1 MTEQEFSRQIEA
13 IAKKDANKLAVFE
26 KNLLA
31 IVATYSAP
39 LAKKLLEINTNE
51 RFNLYTGKDP
61 IDINIIAADG
71 SRYMYENPVSDVEK
85 QLESFEKEHA
95 RYKALFIYG
104 LGNGVLLKGILGNL
118 AHSTTVVFEP
128 EIEII
133 YIVLHLIDFSAEI
146 TGSRLVILQ
155 TDVMEFMHY
164 YSIVRLKDVL
174 SCARLYSLFVS
185 SPFYECYTSDM
196 SLINDNMTKAFI
208 QHLKIAGNDGTDSMI
223 GVNHT
228 TLHIPDMLEAIP
240 LSHIKKQRGKK
251 TKTAIIVS
259 TGPSLDKQLELL
271 KKAQSHATIISVDAS
286 YSILKAHGI
295 KPDYATTME
304 RCPETSEFFNS
315 PVSAFDDEI
324 IFCATTLTH
333 PNTVKYLKGRN
344 SSYIFRPLAYE
355 FGFNDTDFGYL
366 CNGPSAAH
374 FAFDLATYLEHEKII
389 FIGQDLAYG
398 KNRSTHA
405 TGHTAKEAAE
415 LDKLADTEYAPAYGG
430 DGMVETM
437 MTWNYFRQY
446 FEADIVKIKS
456 LYKNLQIYNC
466 TEGGA
471 RIAGTIEAPFKEILE
486 NEVLTEIKPHFSLPK
501 KLNERQK
508 EAKYKKYSKHVKSAL
523 KYGEKLQKKCEKLFL
538 KLAKQI
544 ELAKKLKAQGKN
556 DKINYEK
563 LKDLALEIDDFK
575 LGLDHK
581 IFKISYYA
589 VLNSYIQHQ
598 ELELTAILARPSDT
612 DEEKKEKLF
621 LWVSVHGTWLFNI
634 AGGISV
640 MRENIENCSQKW
652 LR

>member
-1 MTEQEFSRQIEA
+1 MTEQEFSHQIEE
-13 IAKKDANKLAVFE
+13 IAKKDANKKTVFE

-133 YIVLHLIDFSAEI
+133 YIVLHLLDFSAEI
-146 TGSRLVILQ
+146 TDSRLVIFQ
-155 TDVMEFMHY
+155 TDVMEFTDY
-164 YSIVRLKDVL
+164 YGIVDLKDVL
-174 SCARLYSLFVS
+174 SCARLYSLYIT
-185 SPFYECYTSDM
+185 SPFYERYTSDM
-196 SLINDNMTKAFI
+196 SLINENMTKAFM
-208 QHLKIAGNDGTDSMI
+208 QHLRIAGNDGTDSMI

-228 TLHIPDMLEAIP
+228 TLHIPDMLEGIP

-271 KKAQSHATIISVDAS
+271 GIAQSHATIISVDAS

-295 KPDYATTME
+295 KPDFVTTME
-304 RCPETSEFFNS
+304 RAELTAEFFNS

-355 FGFNDTDFGYL
+355 KGFNDKDFGYL

-374 FAFDLATYLEHEKII
+374 FAFDLAVCLEHEKII

-405 TGHTAKEAAE
+405 TGHTATSASQI
-415 LDKLADTEYAPAYGG
+415 DKMQETEYAPAYGG
-430 DGMVETM
+430 DGLVETHA
-437 MTWNYFRQY
+437 TWNLFRQY
-446 FEADIVKIKS
+446 FEADIVARKKS
-456 LYKNLQIYNC
+456 NENLRIYNA

-486 NEVLTEIKPHFSLPK
+486 KEVLTEVKPHFSLPK

-523 KYGEKLQKKCEKLFL
+523 KYGEKLQKKCQKLFL

-544 ELAKKLKAQGKN
+544 ELAKKLKALGKAE
-556 DKINYEK
+556 KINYEK
-563 LKDLALEIDDFK
+563 LRDLALEIDDFK
-575 LGLDHK
+575 LGLDNE
-581 IFKISYYA
+581 IFRGSYYA
-589 VLNSYIQHQ
+589 LLISHITNQ
-598 ELELTAILARPSDT
+598 ELELTAILARPSHT

-621 LWVSVHGTWLFNI
+621 LWVSVHGDWLFNI

-640 MRENIENCSQKW
+640 MRENIQKSSQQW

>member
-13 IAKKDANKLAVFE
+13 IAKKKGTISKFE

-31 IVATYSAP
+31 VAIYSAP
-39 LAKKLLEINTNE
+39 LAKKLLEISTNE

-104 LGNGVLLKGILGNL
+104 LGNGVLLKGILGNP

-146 TGSRLVILQ
+146 TDSRLVIFQ
-155 TDVMEFMHY
+155 TDVMEFTHY
-164 YSIVRLKDVL
+164 HSIVGLKDVL
-174 SCARLYSLFVS
+174 SCARLYSLYII

-196 SLINDNMTKAFI
+196 SLINENMTKAFM
-208 QHLKIAGNDGTDSMI
+208 QHLRIAGNDSTDSMI

-271 KKAQSHATIISVDAS
+271 GIAQSHATIISVDAS

-295 KPDYATTME
+295 KPDFVTTME
-304 RCPETSEFFNS
+304 RAELTAEFFNS

-344 SSYIFRPLAYE
+344 SSYIFRPLPYE
-355 FGFNDTDFGYL
+355 FGFDDEDFGYL
-366 CNGPSAAH
+366 CDGPSAAH
-374 FAFDLATYLEHEKII
+374 FAFDLAAYLEHEKII

-405 TGHTAKEAAE
+405 VGHTARTAAE
-415 LDKLADTEYAPAYGG
+415 KDKMQGTEYATAYGG

-437 MTWNYFRQY
+437 MTWNLFRQY

-486 NEVLTEIKPHFSLPK
+486 KEVLTEIKPYFSLPK

-575 LGLDHK
+575 ISLSDK
-581 IFKISYYA
+581 IFESTYYA

-612 DEEKKEKLF
+612 DEERKEKLF
-621 LWVSVHGTWLFNI
+621 LWVSIHGTWLFNI

-640 MRENIENCSQKW
+640 MRENIEKSAQKW

>member
-1 MTEQEFSRQIEA
+1 MTEQEFSHQIEA
-13 IAKKDANKLAVFE
+13 IAKKDANKKTVFE

-31 IVATYSAP
+31 VAIYSAP

-85 QLESFEKEHA
+85 QLESFEKA
-95 RYKALFIYG
+95 YSGYKALFIYG

-146 TGSRLVILQ
+146 TGSRLVIFQ
-155 TDVMEFMHY
+155 TDVMEFIHY
-164 YSIVRLKDVL
+164 YTIVRLKDVL

-185 SPFYECYTSDM
+185 SPFYERYTSDM
-196 SLINDNMTKAFI
+196 SLINENMTKAFM
-208 QHLKIAGNDGTDSMI
+208 QYLRIAGNNGADSMI

-240 LSHIKKQRGKK
+240 LSHIKKQRSKK

-344 SSYIFRPLAYE
+344 SSYIFRPLPYE
-355 FGFNDTDFGYL
+355 FGFDDEDFGYL
-366 CNGPSAAH
+366 CAGPSAAH
-374 FAFDLATYLEHEKII
+374 FAFDLAAYLEHEKII

-398 KNRSTHA
+398 KGRSTHA
-405 TGHTAKEAAE
+405 TGHIATEAAE

-437 MTWNYFRQY
+437 MTWNLFRQY

-471 RIAGTIEAPFKEILE
+471 RIAGTTEVPFKEILE
-486 NEVLTEIKPHFSLPK
+486 NEVLTEIKPYFSLPK
-501 KLNERQK
+501 KLNDRQK

-575 LGLDHK
+575 LGLDDK
-581 IFKISYYA
+581 IFESTYFA
-589 VLNSYIQHQ
+589 VLNSYIINQ

-612 DEEKKEKLF
+612 DEERKEKLF

>member
-1 MTEQEFSRQIEA
+1 MTEQEFSRQIET
-13 IAKKDANKLAVFE
+13 IAKKKGTISKFE

-31 IVATYSAP
+31 VAIYSAP

-85 QLESFEKEHA
+85 QLESFEKA
-95 RYKALFIYG
+95 YSGYKALFIYG

-118 AHSTTVVFEP
+118 VHSTTVVFEP
-128 EIEII
+128 EIVII

-146 TGSRLVILQ
+146 TGSRLVIFQ
-155 TDVMEFMHY
+155 TDVMEFMDY
-164 YSIVRLKDVL
+164 YRIVGLKDVL

-185 SPFYECYTSDM
+185 SPFYERYTSDM
-196 SLINDNMTKAFI
+196 SLINENMTKAFM
-208 QHLKIAGNDGTDSMI
+208 QYLRIAGNNGVDSMI

-228 TLHIPDMLEAIP
+228 TLHIPDMLEGIP

-271 KKAQSHATIISVDAS
+271 GIAQSHATIISVDAS

-295 KPDYATTME
+295 KPDFVATME

-315 PVSAFDDEI
+315 AVSAFDDEI

-344 SSYIFRPLAYE
+344 ASYIFRPLPYE
-355 FGFNDTDFGYL
+355 FGFDDEDFGYL
-366 CNGPSAAH
+366 CDGPSAAH
-374 FAFDLATYLEHEKII
+374 LAFDLAAYLEHEKII

-405 TGHTAKEAAE
+405 TGHTATLASQK
-415 LDKLADTEYAPAYGG
+415 DKMQKTEYAPAYGG
-430 DGMVETM
+430 DGEVETM
-437 MTWNYFRQY
+437 MVWNLFRQF
-446 FEADIVKIKS
+446 FEAMVSKIKS
-456 LYKNLQIYNC
+456 VDENIQIYNC

-471 RIAGTIEAPFKEILE
+471 RIAGTIEVPFKEILE
-486 NEVLTEIKPHFSLPK
+486 KEVLTEIKPHFSLPK
-501 KLNERQK
+501 KLSERQK
-508 EAKYKKYSKHVKSAL
+508 EAKYKKYSKHVKTAL

-544 ELAKKLKAQGKN
+544 ELAKKLKDHGKN

-563 LKDLALEIDDFK
+563 LSDLALEIDDFK
-575 LGLDHK
+575 LGLSDK
-581 IFKISYYA
+581 IFESTYFA

-640 MRENIENCSQKW
+640 MRENIQKSSQKW

>member
-1 MTEQEFSRQIEA
+1 MTEQEFSRQIET
-13 IAKKDANKLAVFE
+13 IAKKKGTISKFE

-31 IVATYSAP
+31 VAIYSAP

-85 QLESFEKEHA
+85 QLESFEKA
-95 RYKALFIYG
+95 YSGYKALFIYG

-118 AHSTTVVFEP
+118 VHSTTVVFEP

-146 TGSRLVILQ
+146 TGSRLVIFQ
-155 TDVMEFMHY
+155 TDVMEFMDY
-164 YSIVRLKDVL
+164 YRIVGLKDVL

-185 SPFYECYTSDM
+185 SPFYERYTSDM
-196 SLINDNMTKAFI
+196 SLINENMTKAFM
-208 QHLKIAGNDGTDSMI
+208 QYLRIAGNNGVDSMI

-228 TLHIPDMLEAIP
+228 TLHIPDMLEGIP

-271 KKAQSHATIISVDAS
+271 GIAQSHATIISVDAS

-295 KPDYATTME
+295 KPDFVATME

-315 PVSAFDDEI
+315 AVSAFDDEI

-344 SSYIFRPLAYE
+344 ASYIFRPLPYE
-355 FGFNDTDFGYL
+355 FGFDDEDFGYL
-366 CNGPSAAH
+366 CDGPSAAH
-374 FAFDLATYLEHEKII
+374 LAFDLAAYLEHEKII

-405 TGHTAKEAAE
+405 TGHTATLASQK
-415 LDKLADTEYAPAYGG
+415 DKMQKTEYAPAYGG
-430 DGMVETM
+430 DGEVETM
-437 MTWNYFRQY
+437 MVWNLFRQF
-446 FEADIVKIKS
+446 FEAMVSKIKS
-456 LYKNLQIYNC
+456 VDENIQIYNC

-471 RIAGTIEAPFKEILE
+471 RIAGTIEVPFKEILE
-486 NEVLTEIKPHFSLPK
+486 KEVLTEIKPHFSLPK
-501 KLNERQK
+501 KLSERQK
-508 EAKYKKYSKHVKSAL
+508 EAKYKKYSKHVKTAL

-544 ELAKKLKAQGKN
+544 ELAKKLKDHGKN

-563 LKDLALEIDDFK
+563 LSDLALEIDDFK
-575 LGLDHK
+575 LGLSDK
-581 IFKISYYA
+581 IFESTYFA

-640 MRENIENCSQKW
+640 MRENIENCAQKW

>member
-1 MTEQEFSRQIEA
+1 MTEQEFSRQIET
-13 IAKKDANKLAVFE
+13 IAKKKGTISKFE

-31 IVATYSAP
+31 VAIYSAP

-51 RFNLYTGKDP
+51 HFNLYTGKDP

-71 SRYMYENPVSDVEK
+71 SRYMYENPVRDVEK
-85 QLESFEKEHA
+85 QLESFEKA
-95 RYKALFIYG
+95 KSGYKALFIYG
-104 LGNGVLLKGILGNL
+104 LGNGVLLKGILQNQT
-118 AHSTTVVFEP
+118 HKTIVVFEP

-146 TGSRLVILQ
+146 LDSRLVIFQ
-155 TDVMEFMHY
+155 TDVMEFMDY
-164 YSIVRLKDVL
+164 YRIVELKDVL
-174 SCARLYSLFVS
+174 SCARLYSLYIT
-185 SPFYECYTSDM
+185 SPFYERYTSDM
-196 SLINDNMTKAFI
+196 SLINENMTKAFM
-208 QHLKIAGNDGTDSMI
+208 QHLRMAGNDGTDSMI

-228 TLHIPDMLEAIP
+228 TLHILDMIESIP
-240 LSHIKKQRGKK
+240 LKNIINQRTKK

-259 TGPSLDKQLELL
+259 TGPSLNKQLELL
-271 KKAQSHATIISVDAS
+271 KQAQNHATIISADSS
-286 YSILKAHGI
+286 YPILKAHGI
-295 KPDYATTME
+295 KPDYVTSIE
-304 RCPETSEFFNS
+304 RVKWTSEFFNS
-315 PVSAFDDEI
+315 EPSEFDKDI
-324 IFCATTLTH
+324 IFLTATLTH
-333 PNTVKYLKGRN
+333 PTTVKYLKGRN
-344 SSYIFRPLAYE
+344 AAYILRPLPYE
-355 FGFNDTDFGYL
+355 LGFKDNDFGYL
-366 CNGPSAAH
+366 ASGQSAAH
-374 FAFDLATYLEHEKII
+374 LSFDIAVALEHERII

-398 KNRSTHA
+398 EGRSSHA
-405 TGHTAKEAAE
+405 KGHIFSGNS
-415 LDKLADTEYAPAYGG
+415 DKKKKSKYTIAYGG
-430 DGMVETM
+430 EGMAETM
-437 MTWNYFRQY
+437 EVWNLFRQY
-446 FEADIVKIKS
+446 FEAMVSKIKS
-456 LYKNLQIYNC
+456 ADENIQIYNC

-486 NEVLTEIKPHFSLPK
+486 KEVLTEIKPHFSLPK
-501 KLNERQK
+501 KLNDRQK

-581 IFKISYYA
+581 IFKSSYYA

>member
-1 MTEQEFSRQIEA
+1 MTEQEFSNQIEA
-13 IAKKDANKLAVFE
+13 IAKKEINKLAVFE

-31 IVATYSAP
+31 VAIYSAP

-85 QLESFEKEHA
+85 QLESFEKA
-95 RYKALFIYG
+95 KSGYKALFIYG
-104 LGNGVLLKGILGNL
+104 LGNGVLLKGILDNL

-133 YIVLHLIDFSAEI
+133 YIVLHLIDFSTEI
-146 TGSRLVILQ
+146 LDSRLVIFQ
-155 TDVMEFMHY
+155 TDVMDFMHY
-164 YSIVRLKDVL
+164 YTIVTLKDVL
-174 SCARLYSLFVS
+174 SSARLYDLYII
-185 SPFYECYTSDM
+185 SPFYERYTSDM
-196 SLINDNMTKAFI
+196 SLINDNMTKAFL
-208 QHLKIAGNDGTDSMI
+208 QHLRIAGNDGTDSMI

-228 TLHIPDMLEAIP
+228 TLHIPDMLEGIP

-271 KKAQSHATIISVDAS
+271 KKAAKHATIISVDAS

-315 PVSAFDDEI
+315 PVSSFDDEI

-344 SSYIFRPLAYE
+344 ASYIFRTLPYE
-355 FGFNDTDFGYL
+355 FGFDDEDFGYL
-366 CNGPSAAH
+366 CDGPSAAH
-374 FAFDLATYLEHEKII
+374 FAFDLAVYLEHEKII

-405 TGHTAKEAAE
+405 TGHIALRASEIDR
-415 LDKLADTEYAPAYGG
+415 LQNTEYTTAYGG

-437 MTWNYFRQY
+437 VTWNLFRQY
-446 FEADIVKIKS
+446 FEASIVEIKS
-456 LYKNLQIYNC
+456 KYKNLEIYNC

-486 NEVLTEIKPHFSLPK
+486 KEVLTEIKPHFSLPK
-501 KLNERQK
+501 KLNDRQK
-508 EAKYKKYSKHVKSAL
+508 EAKYKKYSKHVKTAL

-563 LKDLALEIDDFK
+563 LKDLALEIDNFK

-581 IFKISYYA
+581 IFKSSYCA
-589 VLNSYIQHQ
+589 VLNSYIINQ
-598 ELELTAILARPSDT
+598 ELELTAIMARPSDT

-621 LWVSVHGTWLFNI
+621 LWVSVHGDWLFNI

-640 MRENIENCSQKW
+640 MRENIEKSSQKW

>member
-1 MTEQEFSRQIEA
+1 MTNEEFSHQIEA
-13 IAKKDANKLAVFE
+13 IAKKEANRITVFE

-31 IVATYSAP
+31 VAIYSAP

-85 QLESFEKEHA
+85 QLESFEKEYS

-104 LGNGVLLKGILGNL
+104 LGNGVLLKGILGNP

-146 TGSRLVILQ
+146 LDSRLVIFQ

-164 YSIVRLKDVL
+164 YTIVGLKDVL

-185 SPFYECYTSDM
+185 LPFYECYTSDM
-196 SLINDNMTKAFI
+196 SLINDNMTKAFM
-208 QHLKIAGNDGTDSMI
+208 QHLRLAGNDGTDSMI
-223 GVNHT
+223 GINHT
-228 TLHIPDMLEAIP
+228 TLHIPDMLEGIP

-271 KKAQSHATIISVDAS
+271 KKAKDHATIISVDAS
-286 YSILKAHGI
+286 YSILKKHGI
-295 KPDYATTME
+295 KPDFVTTME
-304 RCPETSEFFNS
+304 RAELTAEFFNS

-344 SSYIFRPLAYE
+344 ASYIFRTLPYE
-355 FGFNDTDFGYL
+355 IGFDDKDFGYL
-366 CNGPSAAH
+366 CDGPSAAH
-374 FAFDLATYLEHEKII
+374 FAFDLAAYLEHEKII

-405 TGHTAKEAAE
+405 TGHTATSASQK
-415 LDKLADTEYAPAYGG
+415 DKLQETEYAPAYGG
-430 DGMVETM
+430 DGEVETM
-437 MTWNYFRQY
+437 MVWNYFRQF
-446 FEADIVKIKS
+446 FEAMVSKIKS
-456 LYKNLQIYNC
+456 VDENIQIYNC

-486 NEVLTEIKPHFSLPK
+486 KEVLTEIKPHFSLPK

-544 ELAKKLKAQGKN
+544 ELANKLKAHEKN

-563 LKDLALEIDDFK
+563 LRDLALEIDDFK
-575 LGLDHK
+575 LGLSDK
-581 IFKISYYA
+581 IFESTYFA

-634 AGGISV
+634 AGSISV
-640 MRENIENCSQKW
+640 MRENIQNCAQKW

>member
-85 QLESFEKEHA
+85 QLESFEKA
-95 RYKALFIYG
+95 KSGYKALFIYG
-104 LGNGVLLKGILGNL
+104 LGNGVLLKGILGNP

-146 TGSRLVILQ
+146 TGSRLVIFQ

-164 YSIVRLKDVL
+164 YKIVELKDVL

-185 SPFYECYTSDM
+185 SPFYERYTSDM
-196 SLINDNMTKAFI
+196 SLINENMTKAFM
-208 QHLKIAGNDGTDSMI
+208 QHLRIAGNDGADSMI

-228 TLHIPDMLEAIP
+228 TLHIPDMLEGIP

-271 KKAQSHATIISVDAS
+271 GIAQSHATIISVDAS

-295 KPDYATTME
+295 KPDFVTTME

-315 PVSAFDDEI
+315 AVSAFDDEI

-355 FGFNDTDFGYL
+355 
-366 CNGPSAAH
+366 
-374 FAFDLATYLEHEKII
+374 
-389 FIGQDLAYG
+389 
-398 KNRSTHA
+398 
-405 TGHTAKEAAE
+405 
-415 LDKLADTEYAPAYGG
+415 
-430 DGMVETM
+430 
-437 MTWNYFRQY
+437 
-446 FEADIVKIKS
+446 
-456 LYKNLQIYNC
+456 
-466 TEGGA
+466 
-471 RIAGTIEAPFKEILE
+471 
-486 NEVLTEIKPHFSLPK
+486 
-501 KLNERQK
+501 
-508 EAKYKKYSKHVKSAL
+508 
-523 KYGEKLQKKCEKLFL
+523 
-538 KLAKQI
+538 
-544 ELAKKLKAQGKN
+544 
-556 DKINYEK
+556 
-563 LKDLALEIDDFK
+563 
-575 LGLDHK
+575 
-581 IFKISYYA
+581 
-589 VLNSYIQHQ
+589 
-598 ELELTAILARPSDT
+598 
-612 DEEKKEKLF
+612 
-621 LWVSVHGTWLFNI
+621 
-634 AGGISV
+634 
-640 MRENIENCSQKW
+640 
-652 LR
+652 

>member
-1 MTEQEFSRQIEA
+1 MTNEEFSRQIEA
-13 IAKKDANKLAVFE
+13 IAKKKGTISKFE

-31 IVATYSAP
+31 VAIYSAP
-39 LAKKLLEINTNE
+39 LAKKLLEISTNE

-85 QLESFEKEHA
+85 QLESFEKEYS

-146 TGSRLVILQ
+146 TGSRLVIFQ
-155 TDVMEFMHY
+155 TDVMEFTDY
-164 YSIVRLKDVL
+164 YGIVDLKDVL
-174 SCARLYSLFVS
+174 CCARLYSLYIT
-185 SPFYECYTSDM
+185 SPFYECYTSNM
-196 SLINDNMTKAFI
+196 SLINENMTKAFM
-208 QHLKIAGNDGTDSMI
+208 QHLRIVGNDGTDSMI
-223 GVNHT
+223 GINHT
-228 TLHIPDMLEAIP
+228 TLHIPDMLEGIP

-271 KKAQSHATIISVDAS
+271 KKAKDHATIISVDAS

-295 KPDYATTME
+295 KPDFVTTME
-304 RCPETSEFFNS
+304 RAELTAEFFNS

-355 FGFNDTDFGYL
+355 KGFNDKDFGYL

-374 FAFDLATYLEHEKII
+374 FAFDLAAYLEHEKII

-405 TGHTAKEAAE
+405 TGHTAKTAAE
-415 LDKLADTEYAPAYGG
+415 IDKKQKTEYAPAYGG
-430 DGMVETM
+430 DGEVETM
-437 MTWNYFRQY
+437 TVWNQFRQF
-446 FEADIVKIKS
+446 FEVLITLTKKD
-456 LYKNLQIYNC
+456 YKEISVYNC

-471 RIAGTIEAPFKEILE
+471 RIEGAIELPFKELLKK
-486 NEVLTEIKPHFSLPK
+486 EVFKETKVQLPLPK
-501 KLNERQK
+501 GLNDRQK
-508 EAKYKKYSKHVKSAL
+508 EAKYKKFSKRIKATL
-523 KYGEKLQKKCEKLFL
+523 KYGESLQKRCEKLFL

-544 ELAKKLKAQGKN
+544 ERGKKLKEKGKAE
-556 DKINYEK
+556 KINYDK
-563 LKDLALEIDDFK
+563 LQKLSFEIGDFK
-575 LGLDHK
+575 ASLDDK
-581 IFKISYYA
+581 RFLSSYYA
-589 VLNSYIQHQ
+589 VLNSFIQHQ
-598 ELELTAILARPSDT
+598 ELEFAAIIAKPSET
-612 DEEKKEKLF
+612 LEEKREKLF
-621 LWVSVHGTWLFNI
+621 HWVSVQGNWLFNI

-640 MRENIENCSQKW
+640 MRENIQNCSQKW

>member
-1 MTEQEFSRQIEA
+1 MTNEEFSHQIEA
-13 IAKKDANKLAVFE
+13 IAKKEANKLAVFE
-26 KNLLA
+26 KNLLSVA
-31 IVATYSAP
+31 IYSAP

-51 RFNLYTGKDP
+51 RFNLYTGKDH

-85 QLESFEKEHA
+85 QLESFEKEYSH
-95 RYKALFIYG
+95 YKALFIYG

-133 YIVLHLIDFSAEI
+133 YIVLHLIDFSTEI
-146 TGSRLVILQ
+146 TGSRLVIFQ

-164 YSIVRLKDVL
+164 YTIVELKDVL
-174 SCARLYSLFVS
+174 SCARLYSLYIT
-185 SPFYECYTSDM
+185 SPFYERYTSDI
-196 SLINDNMTKAFI
+196 SLINENMTKAFM
-208 QHLKIAGNDGTDSMI
+208 QHLRLVGNDGTDSLI

-228 TLHIPDMLEAIP
+228 TLHIPDMLEGIP
-240 LSHIKKQRGKK
+240 LSHIKKQRSKK

-295 KPDYATTME
+295 KPDFVTTME
-304 RCPETSEFFNS
+304 RAELTAEFFNS

-344 SSYIFRPLAYE
+344 SSYIFRSLPYE
-355 FGFNDTDFGYL
+355 IGFDDEDFGYL
-366 CNGPSAAH
+366 CDGPSAAH
-374 FAFDLATYLEHEKII
+374 FAFDLAAYLEHEKII

-398 KNRSTHA
+398 KDRSTHA
-405 TGHTAKEAAE
+405 VGHTARTAAE
-415 LDKLADTEYAPAYGG
+415 KDKMQETEYATAYGG
-430 DGMVETM
+430 DGEVETM
-437 MTWNYFRQY
+437 MVWNLFRQF
-446 FEADIVKIKS
+446 FEAMVSKIKS
-456 LYKNLQIYNC
+456 VDENIQIYNC

-471 RIAGTIEAPFKEILE
+471 RIAGTIEVPFKEILE
-486 NEVLTEIKPHFSLPK
+486 KEVLTEIKPHFSLPK

-508 EAKYKKYSKHVKSAL
+508 EAKYKNYSKHVKTAL

-563 LKDLALEIDDFK
+563 LSDLSLEIDDFK
-575 LGLDHK
+575 LGLSDK
-581 IFKISYYA
+581 IFESTYFA
-589 VLNSYIQHQ
+589 VLNSYIINQ

-634 AGGISV
+634 AGSISV
-640 MRENIENCSQKW
+640 MRENIQNCAKKW

>member
-1 MTEQEFSRQIEA
+1 MTEQEFSNQIEA
-13 IAKKDANKLAVFE
+13 IAKKEANKITVFE

-31 IVATYSAP
+31 VAIYSAP

-85 QLESFEKEHA
+85 QLESFEKEYSG
-95 RYKALFIYG
+95 YKALFIYG

-146 TGSRLVILQ
+146 TGSRLVIFQ
-155 TDVMEFMHY
+155 TDVMEFIHY
-164 YSIVRLKDVL
+164 HTIVELKDVL
-174 SCARLYSLFVS
+174 SCARLYSLYIT
-185 SPFYECYTSDM
+185 SPFYDSYTSDM
-196 SLINDNMTKAFI
+196 SLINENMTKAFM
-208 QHLKIAGNDGTDSMI
+208 QHLRIAGNDGTDSMI

-295 KPDYATTME
+295 KPDFVTTME
-304 RCPETSEFFNS
+304 RAELTAEFFNS

-344 SSYIFRPLAYE
+344 SSYIFRPLPYE
-355 FGFNDTDFGYL
+355 FGFDDEDFGYL
-366 CNGPSAAH
+366 CDGPSAAH
-374 FAFDLATYLEHEKII
+374 FAFDLAAYLEHEKII

-405 TGHTAKEAAE
+405 TGHTARTAAE
-415 LDKLADTEYAPAYGG
+415 KDKMQGTEYATAYGG

-437 MTWNYFRQY
+437 MVWNLFRQY
-446 FEADIVKIKS
+446 FEAMVHRITS
-456 LYKNLQIYNC
+456 TNENLRIYNC

-486 NEVLTEIKPHFSLPK
+486 KEVLTEIKPHFSLPK
-501 KLNERQK
+501 KLNDRQK

-544 ELAKKLKAQGKN
+544 ELAKKLKTHGKN

-575 LGLDHK
+575 IGLSDK
-581 IFKISYYA
+581 IFESTYFA
-589 VLNSYIQHQ
+589 VLNSYIINQ

-612 DEEKKEKLF
+612 DEERKEKLF

-640 MRENIENCSQKW
+640 MRENIEKSSQKW

>member
-1 MTEQEFSRQIEA
+1 MTNEEFSHQIEA
-13 IAKKDANKLAVFE
+13 IAKKEANKLAVFE
-26 KNLLA
+26 KNLLS
-31 IVATYSAP
+31 VATYSAP

-85 QLESFEKEHA
+85 QLENFEKEYA

-146 TGSRLVILQ
+146 TGSRLVIFQ

-164 YSIVRLKDVL
+164 YTIVGLKDVL

-185 SPFYECYTSDM
+185 LPFYECYTSDM
-196 SLINDNMTKAFI
+196 SLINDNMTKAFM
-208 QHLKIAGNDGTDSMI
+208 QHLRLAGNDGTDSMI
-223 GVNHT
+223 GINHT
-228 TLHIPDMLEAIP
+228 TLHIPDMLEGIP

-271 KKAQSHATIISVDAS
+271 GIAQSHATIISVDAS

-295 KPDYATTME
+295 KPDFVTTME
-304 RCPETSEFFNS
+304 RAELTAEFFNS

-344 SSYIFRPLAYE
+344 ASYIFRTLPYE
-355 FGFNDTDFGYL
+355 FGFDDEDFGYL
-366 CNGPSAAH
+366 CDGPSAAH
-374 FAFDLATYLEHEKII
+374 FAFDLAVYLEHEKII

-415 LDKLADTEYAPAYGG
+415 LDKKADTEYAPAYGG
-430 DGMVETM
+430 DGEVETM
-437 MTWNYFRQY
+437 MVWNLFRQF
-446 FEADIVKIKS
+446 FEAMVSKIKS
-456 LYKNLQIYNC
+456 VDENIQIYNC

-486 NEVLTEIKPHFSLPK
+486 KEVLTEIKPHFSLPK

-508 EAKYKKYSKHVKSAL
+508 EAKYKKYSKHVKTAL

-544 ELAKKLKAQGKN
+544 ELAKKLKDHGKN

-575 LGLDHK
+575 LGLSDK
-581 IFKISYYA
+581 IFESTYFA

-634 AGGISV
+634 AGSISV
-640 MRENIENCSQKW
+640 MRENIQNCAQKW

>member
-1 MTEQEFSRQIEA
+1 MTEQEFSRQIET
-13 IAKKDANKLAVFE
+13 IAKKKGTISKFE

-31 IVATYSAP
+31 VAIYSAP

-85 QLESFEKEHA
+85 QLESFEKA
-95 RYKALFIYG
+95 YSGYKALFIYG

-118 AHSTTVVFEP
+118 VHSTTVVFEP

-146 TGSRLVILQ
+146 TGSRLVIFQ
-155 TDVMEFMHY
+155 TDVMEFMDY
-164 YSIVRLKDVL
+164 YRIVGLKDVL

-185 SPFYECYTSDM
+185 SPFYERYTSDM
-196 SLINDNMTKAFI
+196 SLINENMTKAFM
-208 QHLKIAGNDGTDSMI
+208 QYLRIAGNNGVDSMI

-228 TLHIPDMLEAIP
+228 TLHIPDMLEGIP

-271 KKAQSHATIISVDAS
+271 GIAQSHATIISVDAS

-295 KPDYATTME
+295 KPDFVATME

-315 PVSAFDDEI
+315 AVSAFDDEI

-344 SSYIFRPLAYE
+344 ASYIFRPLPYE
-355 FGFNDTDFGYL
+355 FGFDDEDFGYL
-366 CNGPSAAH
+366 CDGPSAAH
-374 FAFDLATYLEHEKII
+374 LAFDLAAYLEHEKII

-405 TGHTAKEAAE
+405 TGHTATLASQK
-415 LDKLADTEYAPAYGG
+415 DKMQKTEYAPAYGG
-430 DGMVETM
+430 DGEVETM
-437 MTWNYFRQY
+437 MVWNLFRQF
-446 FEADIVKIKS
+446 FEAMVSKIKS
-456 LYKNLQIYNC
+456 VDENIQIYNC

-471 RIAGTIEAPFKEILE
+471 RIAGTIEVPFKEILE
-486 NEVLTEIKPHFSLPK
+486 KEVLTEIKPHFSLPK
-501 KLNERQK
+501 KLSERQK
-508 EAKYKKYSKHVKSAL
+508 EAKYKKYSKHVKTAL

-544 ELAKKLKAQGKN
+544 ELAKKLKDHGKN

-563 LKDLALEIDDFK
+563 LSDLALEIDDFK
-575 LGLDHK
+575 LGLSDK
-581 IFKISYYA
+581 IFESTYFA

-640 MRENIENCSQKW
+640 MRENIQKSSQKW

>member
-1 MTEQEFSRQIEA
+1 MTEQEFSNQIEA
-13 IAKKDANKLAVFE
+13 IAKKEANKITVFE

-31 IVATYSAP
+31 VAIYSAP

-85 QLESFEKEHA
+85 QLESFEKA
-95 RYKALFIYG
+95 KSGYKALFIYG
-104 LGNGVLLKGILGNL
+104 LGNGVLLKGILGNP

-146 TGSRLVILQ
+146 TDSRLVIFQ
-155 TDVMEFMHY
+155 TDVMEFMDY
-164 YSIVRLKDVL
+164 YNIVELKDVL
-174 SCARLYSLFVS
+174 SCARLYSLYITS
-185 SPFYECYTSDM
+185 SFYERYTSDM
-196 SLINDNMTKAFI
+196 SLINENMTKAFM
-208 QHLKIAGNDGTDSMI
+208 QHLRGVGSDGTDSMI

-228 TLHIPDMLEAIP
+228 TLHIPDMLEGIP

-271 KKAQSHATIISVDAS
+271 KKAAKYATIISVDAS

-295 KPDYATTME
+295 KPDFVATME
-304 RCPETSEFFNS
+304 RCSETSEFFNS

-333 PNTVKYLKGRN
+333 PNTVKHLKGRN
-344 SSYIFRPLAYE
+344 SSYIFRPLPYE
-355 FGFNDTDFGYL
+355 FGFDDEDFGYL
-366 CNGPSAAH
+366 CDGPSAAH
-374 FAFDLATYLEHEKII
+374 FAFDLAAYLEHEKII

-405 TGHTAKEAAE
+405 VGHTARTAAE
-415 LDKLADTEYAPAYGG
+415 LDKMQMTEYATAYGG

-437 MTWNYFRQY
+437 MVWNLFRQY
-446 FEADIVKIKS
+446 FEAMVHRITS
-456 LYKNLQIYNC
+456 TNENLRIYNC

-471 RIAGTIEAPFKEILE
+471 RIAGTIETPFKEILE
-486 NEVLTEIKPHFSLPK
+486 NEVLTEIKPYFSLPK
-501 KLNERQK
+501 KLNDRQK

-575 LGLDHK
+575 LGLDDK
-581 IFKISYYA
+581 IFESTYFA
-589 VLNSYIQHQ
+589 VLNSYIINQ

-612 DEEKKEKLF
+612 DEERKEKLF

-640 MRENIENCSQKW
+640 MRENIQKSSQQW

>member
-1 MTEQEFSRQIEA
+1 MTEQELSHQIEA
-13 IAKKDANKLAVFE
+13 IAKKEVNKITVFE

-31 IVATYSAP
+31 VAIYSAP
-39 LAKKLLEINTNE
+39 LAKKLLEISTNE

-85 QLESFEKEHA
+85 QLESFEKA
-95 RYKALFIYG
+95 KSGYKALFIYG

-146 TGSRLVILQ
+146 TGSRLVIFQ

-164 YSIVRLKDVL
+164 YTIVGLKDVL

-185 SPFYECYTSDM
+185 SPFYERYTSDM
-196 SLINDNMTKAFI
+196 SLINENMTKAFM
-208 QHLKIAGNDGTDSMI
+208 QRLRIAGNDGTDSMI

-271 KKAQSHATIISVDAS
+271 GIAQSHATIISVDAS

-295 KPDYATTME
+295 KPDFVTTME

-333 PNTVKYLKGRN
+333 PNTVRYLKGRN
-344 SSYIFRPLAYE
+344 SSYIFRLLAYE
-355 FGFNDTDFGYL
+355 KGFDDKDFGYL
-366 CNGPSAAH
+366 CAGPSAAH

-446 FEADIVKIKS
+446 FESDIVKIKS
-456 LYKNLQIYNC
+456 LYENLQIYNC

-471 RIAGTIEAPFKEILE
+471 RIAGTIEVPFKEILE
-486 NEVLTEIKPHFSLPK
+486 KEVLTEIKPHFSLPN
-501 KLNERQK
+501 KLNDRLK
-508 EAKYKKYSKHVKSAL
+508 EAKYKKFSKRIKATL
-523 KYGEKLQKKCEKLFL
+523 KYGESLQKRCEKLFL

-544 ELAKKLKAQGKN
+544 ERGKKLKEKGKAE
-556 DKINYEK
+556 KINYDK
-563 LKDLALEIDDFK
+563 LQKLSFEIGDFK
-575 LGLDHK
+575 ASLNDKRFLS
-581 IFKISYYA
+581 SYYA
-589 VLNSYIQHQ
+589 VLNSFIQHQ
-598 ELELTAILARPSDT
+598 ELEFAAIIAKPSET
-612 DEEKKEKLF
+612 LEEKHEKLF
-621 LWVSVHGTWLFNI
+621 HWVSVQGNWLFNI

-640 MRENIENCSQKW
+640 MRENIQKSSQQW

>member
-1 MTEQEFSRQIEA
+1 MTNEEFSRQIEA
-13 IAKKDANKLAVFE
+13 IAKKKGTISKFE

-31 IVATYSAP
+31 VAIYSAP

-71 SRYMYENPVSDVEK
+71 SRYMYENPVSDLEK
-85 QLESFEKEHA
+85 QLESFEKEYS

-104 LGNGVLLKGILGNL
+104 LGNGVLLKGILGNP

-146 TGSRLVILQ
+146 TGSRLVIFQ
-155 TDVMEFMHY
+155 TDVMEFTDYFH
-164 YSIVRLKDVL
+164 IAGLKDVL
-174 SCARLYSLFVS
+174 SCARLYDLYLT
-185 SPFYECYTSDM
+185 SPFYERYTSDM
-196 SLINDNMTKAFI
+196 SLINENMTKAFM
-208 QHLKIAGNDGTDSMI
+208 QHLRIAGNDGVDSLI
-223 GVNHT
+223 GVRQT
-228 TLHIPDMLEAIP
+228 TEHIPDMIESIP
-240 LSHIKKQRGKK
+240 LSHIKKQRSKK

-271 KKAQSHATIISVDAS
+271 KKVQSHATIISVDAS

-295 KPDYATTME
+295 KPDFVATME

-315 PVSAFDDEI
+315 AVSAFDDEI

-355 FGFNDTDFGYL
+355 FGFDDKDFGYL

-374 FAFDLATYLEHEKII
+374 FAFDLAAYLEHEKII

-405 TGHTAKEAAE
+405 VGHTATAAAE

-437 MTWNYFRQY
+437 MTWNLFRQY

-471 RIAGTIEAPFKEILE
+471 RIAGTTEVPFKEILE
-486 NEVLTEIKPHFSLPK
+486 KEVLTEVKPHFSLPK
-501 KLNERQK
+501 KLNDRQK
-508 EAKYKKYSKHVKSAL
+508 EAKYKKYSKYVKSAL

-575 LGLDHK
+575 LGLDDK
-581 IFKISYYA
+581 IFTSTYFA

-640 MRENIENCSQKW
+640 MRENIQKSSQQW